1 MKTKPSLTTR
11 PLPKGLEGTCFCDT
25 NPAKVNPLKQQ
36 FAPTPQSAVRQRF
49 TLGELLPASFGPGHL
64 TLG

>member
-11 PLPKGLEGTCFCDT
+11 PIPKGTEGTCFCET

-49 TLGELLPASFGPGHL
+49 KMAGGC
-64 TLG
+64 